1 MNKLVYIVICV
12 LLGAMAFLFTFTF
25 LVKLDI
31 RREST
36 TEEKTNI
43 DNEN

>member
-1 MNKLVYIVICV
+1 MNSIVYIVICV

-31 RREST
+31 KRESIK
-36 TEEKTNI
+36 EEKI
-43 DNEN
+43 ENKEEN